1 MIPEIKK
8 SSGLAEFLNAII
20 QERTGTKKYTPKA
33 DIAQELCRHLSSYL
47 GIEETYAPI
56 LEFLEKSE
64 TSDNIGLCNAGILI
78 GKAVKD
84 FYSRNGRD
92 DLVNRLE
99 YDVSQSILGGELVPN
114 EVRELNY
121 LLDKVRVGPVRAY
134 VPSSR

>member
-1 MIPEIKK
+1 MIPEIKE
-8 SSGLAEFLNAII
+8 SSGLDEFLNAII
-20 QERTGTKKYTPKA
+20 QERTGTKKYTPKV
-33 DIAQELCRHLSSYL
+33 DITQELCKHLSSYL
-47 GIEETYAPI
+47 DIEKTYAPI

-99 YDVSQSILGGELVPN
+99 YDVSQSILGGEKIPSIGGDISYIARKGK
-114 EVRELNY
+114 E
-121 LLDKVRVGPVRAY
+121 GPVKAF